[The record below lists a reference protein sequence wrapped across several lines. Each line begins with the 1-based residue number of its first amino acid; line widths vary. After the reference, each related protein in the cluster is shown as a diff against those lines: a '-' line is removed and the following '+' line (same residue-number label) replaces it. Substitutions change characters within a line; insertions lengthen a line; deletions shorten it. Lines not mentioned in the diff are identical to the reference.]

1 MGNEKRLFLLAVM
14 TVLMST
20 AGYATLFP
28 NQDNGT
34 EIIKQEMLTD
44 EHKNS
49 SVVISVKE
57 NKYTIIDKNVNL
69 ELTNTAGTK
78 KIINIAKETDSNGNK
93 IETVNKGNLIG
104 INDGGTKFEVV
115 SMQGGNFKNEG
126 LISISGK
133 NGIGIN
139 ITNKNGKAINK
150 GLIESSNGAIGVSIT
165 QGYFTNDGEI
175 KTSGKGSIG
184 IKADVKNKNISEI
197 NNSGIINVESGAIGI
212 SLTNNKIKLNNEN
225 GVINVS
231 GIELKYDKEGKIT
244 GGTAS
249 IGIKIDNGDAEDA
262 IVNKGT
268 INAIGG
274 ERLIKYGKDNKNT
287 VGEVS
292 GVQLNNNAKFKNEGT
307 IYVIGTKAGGPSGYQ
322 AKGININNAN
332 ATATNTGIIIAERDG
347 IGVLSKGNFTNENG
361 GTIYAQNKG
370 IGIQTATTKD
380 ENDNILPGS
389 AVNKGNITVLNKGV
403 GINILANTFAKNEN
417 KIITDG
423 TGAGVQLTNGVFV
436 NSGEINAGAGNAITS
451 ASGNNT
457 VYLKNGSKIKGKIL
471 GAGGVDVL
479 TLGTGS
485 YEEINADK
493 YEALTTRG
501 VGDINISNSTI
512 ALEYNKGTNSY
523 LKTSKD
529 KLDKAD
535 KKDDKKGNLS
545 LSNSNLIIDIKKQDV
560 DGKKD
565 SLGTMIDAD
574 KVSFDNVKFGF
585 ISANGE
591 KEFNITDILT
601 DAADGKIDK
610 NNLDYLGSNSTA
622 IWNYSKDKD
631 GDWIANKKTFAEASK
646 SQVSEF
652 AQFLDKGSL
661 SSYTNELQFLSQG
674 AFDKGMAQLS
684 GGIHGYTVD
693 IAAVN
698 SRTLSNTMK
707 ERALTRDYLI
717 KRPVSS
723 WTQDIMYIDN
733 NHRFGGLM
741 DVDYKE
747 TGAMGI
753 SEKQILSN
761 GRVGLVYGGS
771 SGKADAEDNGNIDV
785 DTAYFGGYYNHEF
798 NDKWSLNSN
807 ANFVYTHNKVTRN
820 VKIGNL
826 PEETFKSNYPTY
838 TVGVGSSLIYTLK
851 DDLYNKAHF
860 YAGIDVNRIMQGT
873 ITEDEDSK
881 FADAPA
887 PAIRKQG
894 AVNDK
899 SYYSIVPSAGVMV
912 QNTGYIFDKKYRVGA
927 DLNWETEVG
936 NIKDGKRLHMK
947 GIPSE
952 YKVGTTERENIF
964 SYSLFGALNLTEDLA
979 VNAKYTSMFSDEYDA
994 DMVSAGFEYKM
1005 DTMGDN
1011 GIFGPIFYGL
1021 ENHKPKSDRWAGTF
1035 SLMLENEDASDRT
1048 YWDYDGKLVG
1058 GDYATSNEYKP
1069 KFTLSLNDK
1078 KTNWSYYFEGYY
1090 KSNDLVKN
1098 PKGNE
1103 ADSRALRLHGE
1114 ARWTDTYSKG
1124 KYGINIG
1131 YRHEK
1136 SNKPQNF
1143 AYKYYTRTERG
1154 VHQLRLTPNF
1164 TYELGNG
1171 FTFTGKTTGIFEYN
1185 YKGVKE
1191 GQMDFLM
1198 ESEYGVVYTGFMP
1211 RWRMSLIYFRD
1222 DRWYDNSNRKT
1233 VWDAP
1238 SNSYTY
1244 DYDVSGRYQLGQI
1257 RPTAIYYF
1265 GNGGSIKFDVR
1276 IPLGNGQWY
1285 DNKDGKKTGAEVY
1298 EVRYGFNYY
1307 HPVTPGL
1314 TMNVGGTFLNIKNK
1328 AENGDVTRSY
1338 SFRPNIGFSYSF

>member
-1 MGNEKRLFLLAVM
+1 MGNEKRLFLLAMM
-14 TVLMST
+14 TVIMST
-20 AGYATLFP
+20 VGYSEDFGAKPEEQYITEDITVSKEKAHQLTAGFKEDDKTKVTNEAKITVTKGALGINLYSSGRKGQNIFTNNGIIEIEDGKGIQLSP
-28 NQDNGT
+28 NGT
-34 EIIKQEMLTD
+34 
-44 EHKNS
+44 
-49 SVVISVKE
+49 
-57 NKYTIIDKNVNL
+57 
-69 ELTNTAGTK
+69 A
-78 KIINIAKETDSNGNK
+78 
-93 IETVNKGNLIG
+93 
-104 INDGGTKFEVV
+104 INDNVIIVKKGTGVIVQGNETAKFQNND
-115 SMQGGNFKNEG
+115 SMD
-126 LISISGK
+126 ISG
-133 NGIGIN
+133 
-139 ITNKNGKAINK
+139 
-150 GLIESSNGAIGVSIT
+150 SS
-165 QGYFTNDGEI
+165 
-175 KTSGKGSIG
+175 SIG
-184 IKADVKNKNISEI
+184 ILLKQGSKSENNGTINVKNGGIGVNIKDK
-197 NNSGIINVESGAIGI
+197 I
-212 SLTNNKIKLNNEN
+212 SDFYNNEN

-231 GIELKYDKEGKIT
+231 GIELKYDKNGNIT

-249 IGIKIDNGDAEDA
+249 VGIKIEDGEVNDKDGEGV
-262 IVNKGT
+262 VNKGT
-268 INAIGG
+268 INVIGG
-274 ERLIKYGKDNKNT
+274 DSLIKYIGKDDKGEDVTKT
-287 VGEVS
+287 VGEVA
-292 GVQLNNNAKFKNEGT
+292 GVLLNTKKANFKNEGT
-307 IYVIGTKAGGPSGYQ
+307 IYVIGTKTGGQSGYQ
-322 AKGININNAN
+322 AKGININSAT
-332 ATATNTGIIIAERDG
+332 ATATNKGTIIAERDG

-370 IGIQTATTKD
+370 VGIQTA
-380 ENDNILPGS
+380 GS
-389 AVNKGNITVLNKGV
+389 GKATNKGTIEVVQNGV
-403 GINILANTFAKNEN
+403 GINILANTSAKNEN

-436 NSGEINAGAGNAITS
+436 NSGEINAGAGNAIVSLEANGNAT
-451 ASGNNT
+451 NNT
-457 VYLKNGSKIKGKIL
+457 VYLKDGSKIKGKIL
-471 GAGGVDVL
+471 GAKGIDVL
-479 TLGTGS
+479 TLGKGN
-485 YEEINADK
+485 YEEINTDK

-574 KVSFDNVKFGF
+574 KVFFDNVKFGF

-684 GGIHGYTVD
+684 GGLHGYTAD

-761 GRVGLVYGGS
+761 GRLGLVYGGS

-807 ANFVYTHNKVTRN
+807 ANFVYTHNRVTRN

-838 TVGVGSSLIYTLK
+838 TVGLGSSLVYTVK

-860 YAGIDVNRIMQGT
+860 YAGVDVNRIMQGM
-873 ITEDEDSK
+873 ITEQEDSK
-881 FADAPA
+881 FADASNI
-887 PAIRKQG
+887 AIRKQG
-894 AVNDK
+894 SANDK
-899 SYYSIVPSAGVMV
+899 SYYSIVPSAGFMV
-912 QNTGYIFDKKYRVGA
+912 QNTGYIFDKKYRIGA

-947 GIPSE
+947 GISSE
-952 YKVGTTERENIF
+952 YKVETTERENIF

-1035 SLMLENEDASDRT
+1035 SLMLENEDPTDRT
-1048 YWDYDGKLVG
+1048 YWNSNGKLVS

-1078 KTNWSYYFEGYY
+1078 ETNWAYYFEGYY
-1090 KSNDLVKN
+1090 KSNDFIKN
-1098 PKGNE
+1098 PKENE
-1103 ADSRALRLHGE
+1103 EASHASRIHGE
-1114 ARWTDTYSKG
+1114 ARWSDTYSKG
-1124 KYGINIG
+1124 RYGINIG
-1131 YRHEK
+1131 YRNET
-1136 SNKPQNF
+1136 SNKPSFSYQKNSS
-1143 AYKYYTRTERG
+1143 RIQRG

-1185 YKGVKE
+1185 YTGPKD
-1191 GQMDFLM
+1191 GQMDFLL
-1198 ESEYGVVYTGFMP
+1198 EGEYGIVYTGFMP
-1211 RWRMSLIYFRD
+1211 RWRMSLVYFRD
-1222 DRWYDNSNRKT
+1222 DRWYDNSNLKITGYKDNGEMKT
-1233 VWDAP
+1233 EF
-1238 SNSYTY
+1238 YTA
-1244 DYDVSGRYQLGQI
+1244 SARYQLGQI
-1257 RPTAIYYF
+1257 RPSITYYF
-1265 GNGGSIKFDVR
+1265 GNGGSFKFDVR
-1276 IPLGNGQWY
+1276 VPLGNGQWY
-1285 DNKDGKKTGAEVY
+1285 NDKNGTKAGEAY

>member
-1 MGNEKRLFLLAVM
+1 MGKEKRLFLLAVM
-14 TVLMST
+14 TVMISM
-20 AGYATLFP
+20 AGYGEKIEFNASPEEQYIEKIKPSDTYELKTGKEDEKTKVTNKAELTVNSGTKVLLKSEGKKGENIFT
-28 NQDNGT
+28 NTGKIIIKKSETAKEAKGIEIKQNGT
-34 EIIKQEMLTD
+34 
-44 EHKNS
+44 
-49 SVVISVKE
+49 
-57 NKYTIIDKNVNL
+57 
-69 ELTNTAGTK
+69 
-78 KIINIAKETDSNGNK
+78 
-93 IETVNKGNLIG
+93 
-104 INDGGTKFEVV
+104 
-115 SMQGGNFKNEG
+115 
-126 LISISGK
+126 
-133 NGIGIN
+133 
-139 ITNKNGKAINK
+139 AINK
-150 GLIESSNGAIGVSIT
+150 GEIIVNGGTGIAANGDQTSKFINENKLIVANK
-165 QGYFTNDGEI
+165 N
-175 KTSGKGSIG
+175 SIG
-184 IKADVKNKNISEI
+184 IIVNNGAKAENNGVIDVKNGGVGINIKNNTSDFY
-197 NNSGIINVESGAIGI
+197 
-212 SLTNNKIKLNNEN
+212 NNEK

-231 GIELKYDKEGKIT
+231 GIVLEYDKNGKIKK
-244 GGTAS
+244 GTAS
-249 IGIKIDNGDAEDA
+249 VGIKIDNGEINDKDGEGV
-262 IVNKGT
+262 VNKGI
-268 INAIGG
+268 INVKAGDK
-274 ERLIKYGKDNKNT
+274 LLKDNQNQA

-292 GVQLNNNAKFKNEGT
+292 GVILNNKANFKNEGT
-307 IYVIGTKAGGPSGYQ
+307 IYVIGTAKGGTSPYQ
-322 AKGININNAN
+322 AKGININNKN
-332 ATATNTGIIIAERDG
+332 ATATNTGTIIAERDG
-347 IGVLSKGNFTNENG
+347 IGVVSKGTFTNENS

-370 IGIQTATTKD
+370 IGIQIATTKD
-380 ENDNILPGS
+380 ENKNILPGF
-389 AVNKGNITVLNKGV
+389 AVNKGNIKVLNKGV
-403 GINILANTFAKNEN
+403 GINILANTSAKNEN

-436 NSGEINAGAGNAITS
+436 NSGEINAGFGNAIVSDT
-451 ASGNNT
+451 GDNT
-457 VYLKNGSKIKGKIL
+457 VYLKDGSKITGRIL
-471 GAGGVDVL
+471 GAEGIDVL

-485 YEEINADK
+485 YEGITTDK

-501 VGDINISNSTI
+501 GKDINISNSTI
-512 ALEYNKGTNSY
+512 ALEYNKGTNGY
-523 LKTSKD
+523 LTTSKD
-529 KLDKAD
+529 KLNAEEDPD
-535 KKDDKKGNLS
+535 KKDNIIPKVPIGKNLS
-545 LSNSNLIIDIKKQDV
+545 LKNSNLIINIKKQKV
-560 DGKKD
+560 DGENN
-565 SLGTMIDAD
+565 SLGTMIDAE

-585 ISANGE
+585 TSKNGE

-601 DAADGKIDK
+601 DATDGKI
-610 NNLDYLGSNSTA
+610 NSNLDYLGSNSTA
-622 IWNYSKDKD
+622 IWTYSKDKD
-631 GDWIANKKTFAEASK
+631 GDWIASKKTFGEASK

-684 GGIHGYTVD
+684 GGLHGYTAD

-698 SRTLSNTMK
+698 ARTLSNTMK

-747 TGAMGI
+747 TGAMGV

-761 GRVGLVYGGS
+761 GKVGLVYGGS

-807 ANFVYTHNKVTRN
+807 ANFVYTHNRVTRN

-826 PEETFKSNYPTY
+826 PEETFKANYPTY

-860 YAGIDVNRIMQGT
+860 YAGIDVNRIMQGM
-873 ITEDEDSK
+873 ITEEEDSK
-881 FADAPA
+881 FTDAPNI
-887 PAIRKQG
+887 AIRKQG
-894 AVNDK
+894 SANDK
-899 SYYSIVPSAGVMV
+899 SYYSIVPSAGFMV
-912 QNTGYIFDKKYRVGA
+912 QNTGYIFDKKYRIGA

-947 GIPSE
+947 GIQSE
-952 YKVGTTERENIF
+952 YKVETTERENIF

-1035 SLMLENEDASDRT
+1035 SLMLENEDATDRT
-1048 YWDYDGKLVG
+1048 YWHSESGTLTG

-1078 KTNWSYYFEGYY
+1078 KSNLAYYFEGYY
-1090 KSNDLVKN
+1090 KSNNFVKT

-1103 ADSRALRLHGE
+1103 ADSRASRIHGE
-1114 ARWTDTYSKG
+1114 VRWSDTYSKG

-1131 YRHEK
+1131 YRHEEA
-1136 SNKPQNF
+1136 NKPQNF
-1143 AYKYYTRTERG
+1143 AYPHYRRTERK

-1185 YKGVKE
+1185 YAGVRNT
-1191 GQMDFLM
+1191 QMDYLM
-1198 ESEYGVVYTGFMP
+1198 ESEYGFIYNGFMP
-1211 RWRMSLIYFRD
+1211 NWRLNLIYFRD
-1222 DRWYDNSNRKT
+1222 DRWFDGSNRKT
-1233 VWDAP
+1233 EWNKELKEYVY
-1238 SNSYTY
+1238 SYDT
-1244 DYDVSGRYQLGQI
+1244 SARYKLGQI
-1257 RPTAIYYF
+1257 RPTIIYYF
-1265 GNGGSIKFDVR
+1265 GNGASFKFDVR

-1285 DNKDGKKTGAEVY
+1285 EDKNGKKGAEVY

-1307 HPVTPGL
+1307 HPVTSGL
-1314 TMNVGGTFLNIKNK
+1314 TMNVGGAFLNIKNK
-1328 AENGDVTRSY
+1328 AIDGDITRTY